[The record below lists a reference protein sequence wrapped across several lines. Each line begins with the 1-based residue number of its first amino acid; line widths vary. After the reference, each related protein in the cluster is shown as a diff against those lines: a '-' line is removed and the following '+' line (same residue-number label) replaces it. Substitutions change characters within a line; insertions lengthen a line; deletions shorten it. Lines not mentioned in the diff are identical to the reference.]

1 MSLGLHETRLRR
13 RRQRRWAV
21 IKFLLVAGLLGGSLA
36 VAYELGGQIAGAE
49 IEALRAELR
58 TAQEEQERF
67 ETLRSRLQSEV
78 ARAQQAEAQWR
89 QRYEQDVP
97 RGEVA
102 DILAQVRSRLS
113 EGVPAERIGFVVESV
128 QAERECAN
136 EPETKRF
143 IVRTPIYTGGADSI
157 GFDNS
162 TITVTA
168 TGESAVDEQ
177 GRPNAWFDP
186 AKPLRISVTPVG
198 GEPKIVEGELPLHFS
213 LVRGDTEHLF
223 TAVAADRRG
232 FLEVTGDRC
241 AYP

>member
-1 MSLGLHETRLRR
+1 MSLGLHETRQRR

-36 VAYELGGQIAGAE
+36 LAYEMGGQIAGAE
-49 IEALRAELR
+49 VEALRAELGE
-58 TAQEEQERF
+58 AQQEQERF
-67 ETLRSRLQSEV
+67 ETTRSRLQAEV

-89 QRYEQDVP
+89 ERYEQDVP
-97 RGEVA
+97 QGAVA
-102 DILAQVRSRLS
+102 EILALVRGRL
-113 EGVPAERIGFVVESV
+113 EQGVPAERIQFVVEAV
-128 QAERECAN
+128 EQQRDCAN

-143 IVRTPIYTGGADSI
+143 IVRTPIYDGGADWV
-157 GFDNS
+157 GFADS

-168 TGESAVDEQ
+168 MGEPAVDEQ

-186 AKPLRISVTPVG
+186 AQPVKLTVTPIG
-198 GEPKIVEGELPLHFS
+198 GEPKQVEGTLPLNFS

-223 TAVAADRRG
+223 NAVAGERRG
-232 FLEVTGDRC
+232 FLEVTEDTC

>member
-21 IKFLLVAGLLGGSLA
+21 LKFLLIAGLLGGSLA
-36 VAYELGGQIAGAE
+36 LAYELGGQIAGAE
-49 IEALRAELR
+49 LDALRTEVA
-58 TAQEEQERF
+58 ASQQEQEAF
-67 ETLRSRLQSEV
+67 EAARSRLQAEV

-97 RGEVA
+97 RGEVEE
-102 DILAQVRSRLS
+102 ILTLVRERL
-113 EGVPAERIGFVVESV
+113 EQGVPAERVRFVVEAV
-128 QAERECAN
+128 RQERDCADA
-136 EPETKRF
+136 PETKRF
-143 IVRTPIYTGGADSI
+143 IVRTPIYAGGADSV
-157 GFDNS
+157 GFADS
-162 TITVTA
+162 SITITA
-168 TGESAVDEQ
+168 MGEPAVDAQ

-186 AKPLRISVTPVG
+186 AKPLKVTVTPIG
-198 GEPKIVEGELPLHFS
+198 GEPQQVEGELPLHFS

-223 TAVAADRRG
+223 TAVASERRG